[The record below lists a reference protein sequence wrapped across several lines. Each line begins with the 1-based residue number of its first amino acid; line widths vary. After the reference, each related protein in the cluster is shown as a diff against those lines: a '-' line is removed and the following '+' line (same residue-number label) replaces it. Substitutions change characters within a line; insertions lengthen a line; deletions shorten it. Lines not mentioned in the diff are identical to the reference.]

1 MANGPQPNSD
11 DTIHFDS
18 GLLTDTEGLHLV
30 ARKITS
36 GSLAGL
42 HRSPRR
48 GASIEFSEHKLYT
61 PGDDVRHIDW
71 RAFAKTDRLHV
82 KQFEDETNLRIELL
96 CDHSGSMGFRGSH
109 ELSKLEYAK
118 TLAASLALLGLA
130 QGDAVGLQTFTSIL
144 SHQIPARSRSSHLL
158 ELLTHIAS
166 LQPSGTTDVSGC
178 LEEFAQTRRRPAVTI
193 LLTDLFEPTKL
204 YLEVIRG
211 LIARRHDIA
220 VLHILAPDEIDFPY
234 ENPAQ
239 FECMEADRRMF
250 IHPRAFRSMYVH
262 AMQEHLMQVHDDM
275 TALGVDYRL
284 IKTNQ
289 PPREA
294 LAQFL
299 RERATHSL
307 R

>member
-96 CDHSGSMGFRGSH
+96 HALLDDRIQTANRHRIARERRCRQRIH
-109 ELSKLEYAK
+109 EHLSK
-118 TLAASLALLGLA
+118 
-130 QGDAVGLQTFTSIL
+130 V
-144 SHQIPARSRSSHLL
+144 
-158 ELLTHIAS
+158 
-166 LQPSGTTDVSGC
+166 
-178 LEEFAQTRRRPAVTI
+178 
-193 LLTDLFEPTKL
+193 
-204 YLEVIRG
+204 
-211 LIARRHDIA
+211 
-220 VLHILAPDEIDFPY
+220 
-234 ENPAQ
+234 
-239 FECMEADRRMF
+239 DRR
-250 IHPRAFRSMYVH
+250 
-262 AMQEHLMQVHDDM
+262 
-275 TALGVDYRL
+275 
-284 IKTNQ
+284 
-289 PPREA
+289 
-294 LAQFL
+294 
-299 RERATHSL
+299 
-307 R
+307 